1 MATYPSAEQVAEMRR
16 LVTQARTEHWLGEDC
31 GSWRWWV
38 LLVLLIAPWF
48 VWYKLADNKKL
59 PELVMFG
66 LIVMVFSITLDE
78 LGFML
83 GLWNYPVDVVPMF
96 SRLISV
102 DYTVVP
108 IVFMLT
114 YQYFPTWKRFFWAL
128 VAVSA
133 VFSFIVEPIIV
144 YLGFY
149 VILKWLYWYS
159 FIIYIVMGLL
169 SRWLVVTIFQMA
181 RKG

>member
-1 MATYPSAEQVAEMRR
+1 LRDLYCGRRVVATYPSAEQVAEMRR

-66 LIVMVFSITLDE
+66 LIVM
-78 LGFML
+78 
-83 GLWNYPVDVVPMF
+83 
-96 SRLISV
+96 
-102 DYTVVP
+102 
-108 IVFMLT
+108 VFMLT